1 MRISAK
7 IMADQIKANM
17 AKQSSQLI
25 ETQLKLASGKRINK
39 PSDDPSGM
47 GKVLGYRTTISTI
60 GQYRDN
66 ITEAQTRVKYTETIM
81 GQIHDLLREAKHIAA
96 NPGVEDKRNLVEA
109 VDDIRNQALGL
120 ANSKYG
126 SDYLFSGHRTDTPAF
141 DWTTYAYN
149 GDDGSLKIMV
159 GEGISVKLE
168 ADGSQMFTEG
178 GDNLFQVID
187 DLGAALT
194 ADDSVAI
201 QAAVDPLERIS
212 DQIQTA
218 RSGLAADYKRLETTH
233 DFWASFGNAVE
244 TMRQGVEDADIAQA
258 AVDMQVQQTAYEVLL
273 ATAAK
278 VIQPSLMDFLR

>member
-7 IMADQIKANM
+7 IMADHLKANM

-25 ETQLKLASGKRINK
+25 ETQLKLTSGKRINK
-39 PSDDPSGM
+39 PSDDPSGI
-47 GKVLGYRTTISTI
+47 GKVLGYRSTISTI

-81 GQIHDLLREAKHIAA
+81 GQIYDLLHEAKDIAA
-96 NPGVEDKRNLVEA
+96 NPGVDNKDILVET
-109 VDDIRNQALGL
+109 VNDIRNQALGL

-126 SDYLFSGHRTDTPAF
+126 NDYLFSGHRTDIPAF
-141 DWTTYAYN
+141 DSATFAYN
-149 GDDGSLKIMV
+149 GDSGSLKIMV
-159 GEGISVKLE
+159 GEGLSVKLE

-187 DLGAALT
+187 DLGATLA
-194 ADDSVAI
+194 ADDPVAI
-201 QAAVDPLERIS
+201 QAAVNPLERID
-212 DQIQTA
+212 DQLQIA
-218 RSGLAADYKRLETTH
+218 RSGLASDYRRLETTN

-244 TMRQGVEDADIAQA
+244 TMRQGVEDADIAQT

-273 ATAAK
+273 ATSAR